1 MKITTHQELI
11 GWHRY
16 LEALGP
22 RLTGSEAHQR
32 FIEFLAAE
40 LTALG
45 CEVQRDR
52 YYFTRWEA
60 QKWGLALQNANR
72 SETAITT
79 SFYYPYS
86 GCTPA
91 EGILGELVDCGKSP
105 GNFQQAAGKIAL
117 VEVAVPALPTMLF
130 IHPTKAA
137 QASTTQLPK
146 TLRNP
151 TLGSFL
157 GGPDL
162 QAAKKAGVKGVICM
176 WSKISSANAEDQY
189 LPFTTNYQECPALW
203 IDHSTGQQLKQ
214 AAAQGQQIRFTLE
227 ATLTEQ
233 SPTESLYVVLPSQT
247 SNESILINTHTDG
260 PNAPEEN
267 GALGLLALVRWFKNQ
282 SLERNLIFI
291 FATGHF
297 QLPQLGKHGQ
307 ATSTWLAEHPALWN
321 GQQFRAVAGVTLE
334 HLGCSEWHDN
344 RAFTSYQPT
353 TQPEIELT
361 YTTSPM
367 LEQLYYTALLQ
378 RTKQRVLTI
387 LPINNIYFGEG
398 EPFYKANIPTISLI
412 PAPNYLCATPSNAAI
427 DKLDFDLMQQ
437 QIETFARVIGL
448 IDQTSSSRLGVAEPQ
463 PFSLV
468 GSLFRRMVGANQ
480 GH

>member
-1 MKITTHQELI
+1 MKITTSQELI

-16 LEALGP
+16 LEQLGP
-22 RLTGSEAHQR
+22 RLTGSEAHQA
-32 FIEFLAAE
+32 FIQFLATE
-40 LTALG
+40 LTNLG

-52 YYFTRWEA
+52 YYFTRWQA
-60 QKWGLALQNANR
+60 QNWSLELFDSAGNEM
-72 SETAITT
+72 SIPC

-86 GCTPA
+86 GSTPP
-91 EGILGELVDCGKSP
+91 EGIVGELVDCGKSP

-130 IHPTKAA
+130 LHPTKFA
-137 QASTTQLPK
+137 QAQKLPK
-146 TLRNP
+146 LLRNP

-157 GGPDL
+157 TGPNL
-162 QAAKKAGVKGVICM
+162 AAAKQAGVKGVICI
-176 WSKISSANAEDQY
+176 WSKISAANADAQY
-189 LPFTTNYQECPALW
+189 LPFTTSYQACPALW
-203 IDHSTGQQLKQ
+203 VNATVGQQLKR
-214 AAAQGQQIRFTLE
+214 AVGQHIRFTLE

-233 SPTESLYVVLPSQT
+233 CPTDSLYVVLPGQQ

-267 GALGLLALVRWFKNQ
+267 GALGLLALVRWFKQ
-282 SLERNLIFI
+282 QQQQRNLIFI

-307 ATSTWLAEHPALWN
+307 ATSTWLAEHPELWN
-321 GQQFRAVAGVTLE
+321 GQQMRAIAGVTLE
-334 HLGCSEWHDN
+334 HLGCTEWLDN
-344 RAFTSYQPT
+344 RALNDYQPN
-353 TQPEIELT
+353 QQSELELT

-387 LPINNIYFGEG
+387 MPINEIYFGEG

-412 PAPNYLCATPSNAAI
+412 PAPNYLCATPNNAAI

-437 QIETFARVIGL
+437 QIETFARVIEL
-448 IDQTSSSRLGVAEPQ
+448 IDQTSASQLGVAEPQ

-468 GSLFRRMVGANQ
+468 GSIFRRMVGANQ